1 MPCFCLQKNS
11 PPLLRQRN
19 LLTFPG
25 DSMPALF
32 LSYLAPDL
40 HNAPYSGKFTV
51 NKLFL
56 GGW

>member
-1 MPCFCLQKNS
+1 
-11 PPLLRQRN
+11 
-19 LLTFPG
+19 
-25 DSMPALF
+25 MPALF

-51 NKLFL
+51 KKLFL